1 MSRVVAA
8 RELAQA
14 VRVLVNSRAPTDE
27 DCARA
32 IDALEAYLAEVTG
45 ARVHLELCEV
55 PKDAP

>member
-1 MSRVVAA
+1 MSRVVVA

-14 VRVLVNSRAPTDE
+14 VHALVNSSAPADE

-32 IDALEAYLAEVTG
+32 IDALEAYLTEVTG
-45 ARVHLELCEV
+45 ARVRLELCEV